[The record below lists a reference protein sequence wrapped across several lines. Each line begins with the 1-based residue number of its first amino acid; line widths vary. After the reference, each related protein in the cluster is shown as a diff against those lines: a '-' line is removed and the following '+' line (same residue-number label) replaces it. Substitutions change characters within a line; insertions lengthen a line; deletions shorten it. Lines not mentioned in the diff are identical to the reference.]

1 MVLLEVFGM
10 SCAETFG
17 NFNLKRFAQSGNSA
31 HHHLGL
37 GILGYAGVLFF
48 LVRAFALKNL
58 LVVTALWEGMITV
71 IGAGAAYFMLG
82 ERFKHPVQ
90 WLGLVLAILAVMLI
104 HWGEHLHTR

>member
-31 HHHLGL
+31 HHNLGL

-48 LVRAFALKNL
+48 LIRAFALKNL
-58 LVVTALWEGMITV
+58 LVVTVLWEGMITV
-71 IGAGAAYFMLG
+71 IGAASAYFFLG

-90 WLGLVLAILAVMLI
+90 WLGLLLAILSVLII
-104 HWGEHLHTR
+104 HWGEHLHSR